1 MNKKEHKIWQEIKY
15 DEYSLNGHIFSFEK
29 QLKFQGKMVLNYVIH
44 ESEETYETFK
54 KLDINNNYNKE
65 KEKETIIESSTIYDN
80 KNHHIW
86 KYDDPYLDED
96 YLEALLYERDLIEDG
111 KCFIPYKNLYD
122 TKIWH

>member
-1 MNKKEHKIWQEIKY
+1 MNKKEHQIWQEIKY
-15 DEYSLNGHIFSFEK
+15 DEYLSHGHIFSFEK
-29 QLKFQGKMVLNYVIH
+29 QLKFQGKMVLDYVVHDSID
-44 ESEETYETFK
+44 TYETFK
-54 KLDINNNYNKE
+54 KLDINNNYNK
-65 KEKETIIESSTIYDN
+65 KKETIIESSPTYDN
-80 KNHHIW
+80 KNHPIW